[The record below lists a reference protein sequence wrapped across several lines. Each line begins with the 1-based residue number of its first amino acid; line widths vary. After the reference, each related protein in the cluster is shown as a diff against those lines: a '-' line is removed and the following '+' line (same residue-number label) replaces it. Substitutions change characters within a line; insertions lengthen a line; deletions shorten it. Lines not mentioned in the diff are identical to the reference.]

1 MKVTFSKDGT
11 IAFEVNTTADAV
23 ALARAL
29 QNGTVL
35 PSAPAAAVVPPVV
48 AAFVEQPQSETL
60 DFDEAA
66 EVVESV
72 LSNPPRRRGNN
83 GVRHVK
89 KVIEDEQKGRIAAR
103 EMGLSYGQYIVWEYL
118 VSQDSRKNGVTADM
132 VNRRLPG
139 SSRSASSQ
147 RLQKLTAK
155 GYAERVSQGR
165 YKAAIP
171 GS

>member
-29 QNGTVL
+29 QNGTVP

-66 EVVESV
+66 EVAESV
-72 LSNPPRRRGNN
+72 LSNPPRRRGN

-103 EMGLSYGQYIVWEYL
+103 EMGLSYGQYMVWEYL

>member
-29 QNGTVL
+29 QNGTVP
-35 PSAPAAAVVPPVV
+35 PSAPAAAVPPVV
-48 AAFVEQPQSETL
+48 AAFVEQPQSEML

-72 LSNPPRRRGNN
+72 LSNPPRRRGT
-83 GVRHVK
+83 RHVK

-155 GYAERVSQGR
+155 GYAERVCLGR